1 MNSDIHKDKNLLL
14 PIGNISRQTGVSIK
28 SLRYYDRIGILR
40 PAYVDP
46 ETGYRYYDFT
56 QIRLVEAIQLC
67 VELDIPLSQFDE
79 FLTEDKKTIRYGKLI
94 AYGSMLA
101 DEKIK
106 AIDAKLHLLDE
117 MRNHLHRAE
126 NYRYHNGPVKLDFP
140 EKYCWVVP
148 FEGTQRSAEF
158 HLLFN
163 RSLENIIRHGLR
175 AGAEAGLLMICR
187 GEREKR
193 YLSIDIE
200 TENGTPPHVEGE
212 EAPFQEILH
221 LPAATYVCMK
231 TDHSN
236 IREAR
241 TLFADLF
248 RLPGERI
255 VVESELFPNHYDFS
269 SPHYELRCSLP

>member
-1 MNSDIHKDKNLLL
+1 MDKNLLL
-14 PIGNISRQTGVSIK
+14 SIGNISRQTGVHIK

-67 VELDIPLSQFDE
+67 VELDIPLNQFEE

-101 DEKIK
+101 DEKIR

-126 NYRYHNGPVKLDFP
+126 NYRYHNGPVKLDLP
-140 EKYCWVVP
+140 EKYCWIVP

-158 HLLFN
+158 QLLFN
-163 RSLENIIRHGLR
+163 RSLENIIRSGLR
-175 AGAEAGLLMICR
+175 AGAEAGLIMICR
-187 GEREKR
+187 GETERR
-193 YLSIDIE
+193 YLSIDVDSD
-200 TENGTPPHVEGE
+200 NGKPPAPE
-212 EAPFQEILH
+212 ERKLPGEILRI
-221 LPAATYVCMK
+221 PAASWVCMK
-231 TDHSN
+231 TDRSD
-236 IREAR
+236 IGQAR
-241 TLFADLF
+241 AFFPDLF
-248 RLPGERI
+248 CRPCDKMVI
-255 VVESELFPNHYDFS
+255 ESELFPDDYEFS
-269 SPHYELRCSLP
+269 SPHYEIRYTLP